1 VLKNNGEVM
10 AYKPSL
16 NIANFTCRFGEN
28 KVLLDLFQE
37 IIYPAFFESNPREYA
52 KNIFYLFNLEFKN
65 VEENEPVIA
74 GRFVRDTDL
83 TRSHVLRDNKLVPSS
98 DQIESATSAR
108 FVLILSSHT
117 LLYVPETPK
126 APPLAMF
133 QSTMQYHLKKSW
145 ASYIKSESRRQ
156 RKANPKG
163 PKIRDIYIKLA
174 EEIPP
179 PQLNLIELPSSI
191 SIKDFLEK
199 FKQIDQVEYRI
210 NDTNH
215 NNDFMPLINALREQ
229 KKDTGSSSII
239 VIERKPTNKDTLTT
253 QLNDATR
260 AGNVDAKIAGKG
272 LNGEK
277 ISGSNEEFKL
287 SIPLGVVPA
296 SMNQFITTVYK
307 VFKNLISTKEI
318 SIQKA
323 TGLYSNKLIE
333 IAQEIRNE

>member
-1 VLKNNGEVM
+1 M
-10 AYKPSL
+10 AYKASL
-16 NIANFTCRFGEN
+16 NIANFTCVFGEN

-37 IIYPAFFESNPREYA
+37 IVYPAFFESSPREYA
-52 KNIFYLFNLEFKN
+52 KNMFYLFDLKFENI
-65 VEENEPVIA
+65 EENEPIIA
-74 GRFVRDTDL
+74 GRFVRDTNL
-83 TRSHVLRDNKLVPSS
+83 TRSHILLDNKLVQNS

-133 QSTMQYHLKKSW
+133 QSTMQHHLKKSW
-145 ASYIKSESRRQ
+145 ASYIKAESRRQ

-163 PKIRDIYIKLA
+163 PKIRDIYLKLA

-179 PQLNLIELPSSI
+179 PELNLIELPSSI
-191 SIKDFLEK
+191 SIKEFLER

-215 NNDFMPLINALREQ
+215 SLDFMPMINELREQ

-239 VIERKPTNKDTLTT
+239 LIERKPTNIETLTT

-260 AGNVDAKIAGKG
+260 AGNVDTKIAGKG
-272 LNGEK
+272 INGEK

-287 SIPLGVVPA
+287 SIPLGVVPE
-296 SMNQFITTVYK
+296 SMNQFIKMVYQK
-307 VFKNLISTKEI
+307 FKKLVSTEEI

-323 TGLYSNKLIE
+323 TGMHSNKLIE
-333 IAQEIRNE
+333 IAQEIRNG